1 MLERNLESRLKTL
14 VKLAGGVAYKLDA
27 RTHKGAPDRVVVLPG
42 RGTFLVELKTDTG
55 RLSSLQQVELE
66 RIQAAGGDTRVI
78 YGMKALEEFIS
89 GGAA

>member
-1 MLERNLESRLKTL
+1 MLERDLERRLKTM
-14 VKLAGGVAYKLDA
+14 VKLAGGVSYKLDA

-55 RLSSLQQVELE
+55 RLSPLQQVEME
-66 RIQAAGGDTRVI
+66 RIIAAGGKTRVI

-89 GGAA
+89 A